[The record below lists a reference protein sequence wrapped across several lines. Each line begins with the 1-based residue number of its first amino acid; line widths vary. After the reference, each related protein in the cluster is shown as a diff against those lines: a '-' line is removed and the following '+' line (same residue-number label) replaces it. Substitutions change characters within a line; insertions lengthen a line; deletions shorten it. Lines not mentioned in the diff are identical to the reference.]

1 MSSVRATA
9 ATRLALAL
17 GIVFDMVVKPEA
29 PGAVVAI
36 VVAVVIGLGSSQI
49 RGVGAR
55 GTLAA
60 NE

>member
-1 MSSVRATA
+1 MAVKPAAAGAVIALVAALVIGA
-9 ATRLALAL
+9 ATLFA
-17 GIVFDMVVKPEA
+17 
-29 PGAVVAI
+29 
-36 VVAVVIGLGSSQI
+36 